1 MYMTSS
7 LTLYSLAASMPLTN
21 VISPNSNAMERFKWI
36 KCCVRLKTRFLLYT
50 YICMDHLYKVKR
62 EPYLN
67 AISVTIVN
75 KRQTIDIAHP
85 M

>member
-21 VISPNSNAMERFKWI
+21 VISPSSNAMERFKWI
-36 KCCVRLKTRFLLYT
+36 KCCVRLKTHFLLYT
-50 YICMDHLYKVKR
+50 YVCMDHLYKVKG

-67 AISVTIVN
+67 AISATIVN